1 VAKLL
6 VGNKTDL
13 PNRVVSTETGKVFIL
28 ILFDINT
35 TSSLQQEFANGF
47 NLRFFEASAKDGSNV
62 EKCFQELVRDIYDA
76 KVGKGK
82 TGNSTSTGG
91 GQLLTF
97 DQPPSKPA
105 KKRCLLL

>member
-1 VAKLL
+1 
-6 VGNKTDL
+6 
-13 PNRVVSTETGKVFIL
+13 
-28 ILFDINT
+28 
-35 TSSLQQEFANGF
+35 
-47 NLRFFEASAKDGSNV
+47 LRFFEASAKDGSNV